1 MASSTI
7 SLRDTTLR
15 EGIQMPGVRIS
26 PEQQLEFVR
35 LLDRAGAPEIEIG
48 LPDGV
53 RACSGLAD
61 AIKEAGL
68 SIRSSGLIP
77 IYTNRWKEQIDQAA
91 LHKIDRIDLLIPT
104 SDFLLADTFLYGM
117 VAKEIL
123 PKLEAASEYASRSS
137 MEIGVGLMDA
147 TRTRPDRLEAILTQ
161 LSSFG
166 ANRVVIYDSVGI
178 MQPSAMKILIQKVR
192 AAANIPV
199 LVHCHNDYGMATANS
214 LAAVEAGAEAVD
226 VALNGV
232 GGRAGNAAL
241 EEVAL
246 ALKNLYQ
253 KETGIDTRLL
263 PRLSAMTEELTGVQV
278 AATKPIVGE
287 NCFSH
292 LPVMHI
298 RCIAAGNPST
308 FEPYPPEQ
316 VGRERKYF
324 FSLPVDYRA
333 ALEPFLQKS
342 RRSLDEE
349 EHEKLVNILQAGEGF
364 TESEL
369 LELIR
374 SMRSQ
379 VLS

>member
-26 PEQQLEFVR
+26 PEQQLQFVQ
-35 LLDRAGAPEIEIG
+35 LLDRAGVPEIEIG

-53 RACSGLAD
+53 NACTRLAD
-61 AIKEAGL
+61 AIGDEGL
-68 SIRSSGLIP
+68 SIRCSALVP

-91 LHKIDRIDLLIPT
+91 RHKIHRIDLLTPT
-104 SDFLLADTFLYGM
+104 SDFLLASTSLYGM
-117 VAKEIL
+117 TADEIL
-123 PKLEAASEYASRSS
+123 PKLETALVYASSS
-137 MEIGVGLMDA
+137 PIEVGVGLMDA
-147 TRTRPDRLEAILTQ
+147 TRAGWDRLEAIVKQ
-161 LSSFG
+161 LGSLETH
-166 ANRVVIYDSVGI
+166 RVVVYDSVGI
-178 MQPSAMKILIQKVR
+178 MTPSRMKALIQNVR
-192 AAANIPV
+192 AAAGVPV

-298 RCIAAGNPST
+298 RCIAAGKPST

-349 EHEKLVNILQAGEGF
+349 EHEKLLNILQAGEGF